1 MNKQPTQYEDVNS
14 IILLLL
20 QKSQRILKKNLLAM
34 YLHGS
39 LTTGY
44 YNRKR
49 GSDIDFVVI
58 VEKEI
63 SEEKVEKMQYM
74 LYELTQYDP
83 KLSKKLEGSYIPKEW
98 LKNKEPPEGVR
109 PYING
114 GTLHLYPYGYEWVL
128 ERFLIREK
136 GIVVF
141 GLPPTR
147 FIESISPSELRKA
160 NSKLLIRDWKP
171 MLSDSSRLE
180 DDEYQS
186 YAVLTMC
193 RSLFLFKNGEIISKP
208 KAAIWAKK
216 EFPRWRELIDAAS
229 KWSNGQRFNHLDE
242 VRDFIKFTIEFVDA
256 HR

>member
-39 LTTGY
+39 LATGY

-63 SEEKVEKMQYM
+63 SEEKVQKLQDM
-74 LYELTQYDP
+74 LYEIVQYEP

-114 GTLHLYPYGYEWVL
+114 GTLHLYPYGHEWVL
-128 ERFLIREK
+128 EKFLIRDK

-141 GLPPTR
+141 GLSPAY
-147 FIESISPSELRKA
+147 FIEPIFPFELRKA
-160 NSKLLIRDWKP
+160 NSKILARDWQP
-171 MLSDSSRLE
+171 MLSDPSHLK
-180 DDEYQS
+180 DDEYQV

-193 RSLFLFKNGEIISKP
+193 RSLFLFENNEITSKP
-208 KAAIWAKK
+208 KAAMWAKK
-216 EFPRWRELIDAAS
+216 KFPKWRELIDAAS
-229 KWSNGQRFNHLDE
+229 GWSNGQGFNHLDE
-242 VRDFIKFTIEFVDA
+242 VRDFIRFTIEFVDA